1 MKAEILKIAK
11 VKDEK
16 SFYKKYPSEEA
27 FMKVHG
33 KEFKKAQTGAAINA
47 SQVHQPAFKPLSYQ
61 DQFDDVDKMMTGSTE
76 AERQAALAKQQAA
89 APQGA
94 GGGGFD
100 IAGLMKLAG
109 GAMGGEGMG
118 DMGGA
123 AAGASS
129 VAAAARYGIDIRKA
143 QFGGNYDLGKSPDFS
158 VNMPQGFPKQESS
171 FSMAAPK
178 FNAYNPQGDQAGG
191 KMAQGIFSGAHSV
204 ADSPFSAPG
213 DSWSKVG
220 GALGKYAGPVGDVIS
235 GIGELKKEKEARKA
249 AEQARDVSKVSLKA
263 AESIDVDARRQQS
276 ENIAKQREAQMP
288 VNTGEEF
295 FPIYG
300 VGTNVLARNG
310 MMLQGGGEIQNTF
323 APNDIYMDSGYEPL
337 NDSNVK
343 QYYHG
348 GRLHQMQDGGAANS
362 QNYYNQ
368 IIGAGKST
376 GIISG
381 GDAAGAAGG
390 GTPWGAIS
398 SKATGIGQELMG
410 GQNAGGKLGGTIG
423 GGIGTAIGGPIGG
436 AIGNFVGGLAGNALD
451 TNAKKMKKAQDA
463 TQRNMQGMANAN
475 MAKGIQAQ
483 NQSFM
488 KDGGWVSND
497 WTPQVIASFGG
508 LDEQEVYDYAHE
520 GMDSLRAG
528 GHLRDYTPPS
538 DRAMETYEDGGEIQ
552 SYGLGGQ
559 LKTHWGGEAETV
571 SYNPYLPGSGETVAF
586 RGQSHTESD
595 GNGQTGI
602 GITYGDNPVEVER
615 GEPMFE
621 MQSGGE
627 VDPETGEPQNTGVV
641 FGNMQ
646 VDKNIVKQ
654 FKDPE
659 LMAIADKYHGKKF
672 KNIGL
677 ALSKD
682 EAKQNKIIDKNTNK
696 LKALKIE
703 TPFDKLTLSALRMNL
718 EGADAKLKQL
728 ADTKITLANYQN
740 AINDAKEEISE
751 GVGSNISAEDLSR
764 GYVKL
769 DKDPVTRNAK
779 WGDTISKAAE
789 GISINPG
796 KITKAQLAEYKAK
809 GWTVDP
815 KNPNKLIKLKKAAVA
830 PTEKTVVT
838 PGTAGSKGVGGSA
851 AVAPIKDTYRGPKMS
866 NADWT
871 KFLASKQ
878 GQAYKEKYITG
889 KPEVKAIAEVA
900 ATPDTTEVIKTP
912 GSPAEYESLGIED
925 TTEESEIPWW
935 AKVANTAIPFLR
947 PTDQEGLDSAQLYP
961 EMFAMATNQAEP
973 VPAQFYRPDLN
984 VPYDISYQDQL
995 NANQADYSAAQRM
1008 MGYNPAAQANLNAQ
1022 KYQAN
1027 QSVLANQFR
1036 ANQEMKD
1043 KVYSGNRATMNQ
1055 AQMANLEIGANQWDK
1070 QALARS
1076 NTKATTQAALN
1087 SISDKY
1093 AKNKLENRTLGVY
1106 ENMYNY
1112 RFGKSGR
1119 AQNYNPLQFFDTT
1132 AGGSKGGDGVPP
1144 GYKVTGYDKNKNPTL
1159 KRITEDDDD
1168 NDDLEAAGKTPGI
1181 GDNRKNGG
1189 STKKNYKNS
1198 SVVRAYKNI

>member
-1 MKAEILKIAK
+1 MKK
-11 VKDEK
+11 
-16 SFYKKYPSEEA
+16 
-27 FMKVHG
+27 HG

-47 SQVHQPAFKPLSYQ
+47 SQIRQSAFKPLSYQ
-61 DQFDDVDKMMTGSTE
+61 DQFNDVDKMLTGSTE
-76 AERQAALAKQQAA
+76 AERQELALKQQQATA
-89 APQGA
+89 SQGG

-109 GAMGGEGMG
+109 GAMQGGEGMEGMG

-123 AAGASS
+123 ASGAGAG
-129 VAAAARYGIDIRKA
+129 VAAAARYGADIPMAQDGDWYSKNPIGGSTSYGQVQPIDSELKPA
-143 QFGGNYDLGKSPDFS
+143 GSTNPLATGGVGGFNISKLG
-158 VNMPQGFPKQESS
+158 PQGVGSKAED
-171 FSMAAPK
+171 
-178 FNAYNPQGDQAGG
+178 NAL
-191 KMAQGIFSGAHSV
+191 
-204 ADSPFSAPG
+204 
-213 DSWSKVG
+213 SKIG
-220 GALGKYAGPVGDVIS
+220 GALGKYAGPVGDIIS
-235 GIGELKKEKEARKA
+235 GMGELQKEKEAKKE
-249 AEQARDVSKVSLKA
+249 AEQARDVSRVSLKA
-263 AESIDVDARRQQS
+263 AQSIDVDKQRQQS
-276 ENIAKQREAQMP
+276 ENISKQREAQMP

-310 MMLQGGGEIQNTF
+310 LRLQGGGEIQNTYD
-323 APNDIYMDSGYEPL
+323 PYDIYEDSGYEPL
-337 NDSNVK
+337 NDSNIK

-348 GRLHQMQDGGAANS
+348 GRLHQMQDGGAA
-362 QNYYNQ
+362 
-368 IIGAGKST
+368 
-376 GIISG
+376 
-381 GDAAGAAGG
+381 GG
-390 GTPWGAIS
+390 GTPWGM
-398 SKATGIGQELMG
+398 IGQKVTGMGQSLAG
-410 GQNAGGKLGGTIG
+410 GQNAGGKIGGTIG
-423 GGIGTAIGGPIGG
+423 SGIGTAIGGPLGG
-436 AIGNFVGGLAGNALD
+436 AIGNFVGGMAGNLLD
-451 TNAKKMKKAQDA
+451 KNGLRTKKAQEE

-483 NQSFM
+483 NQSYM
-488 KDGGWVSND
+488 KDGGWVSHD
-497 WTPQVIASFGG
+497 WQPQVIASFGG

-520 GMDSLRAG
+520 GMDTLRAG

-538 DRAMETYEDGGEIQ
+538 DRAMEIYEDGGEIE

-559 LKTHWGGEAETV
+559 LQTHWGGKAETI
-571 SYNPYLPGSGETVAF
+571 SHNPYLPGSGETVAF

-646 VDKNIVKQ
+646 VNKNVAKQ

-682 EAKQNKIIDKNTNK
+682 EAKQNKLIDKTINE
-696 LKALKIE
+696 LEALKIN
-703 TPFDKLTLSALRMNL
+703 TPFDKLKLSALRMNL
-718 EGADAKLKQL
+718 EGADAKLRQL
-728 ADTKITLANYQN
+728 ANTKITLANYQN

-779 WGDTISKAAE
+779 WGDAIEKAE
-789 GISINPG
+789 GG
-796 KITKAQLAEYKAK
+796 KTVTKETTKKPTIAEAIAR
-809 GWTVDP
+809 GFEVDP
-815 KNPNKLIKLKKAAVA
+815 KTGRGKKLRKKAVA

-838 PGTAGSKGVGGSA
+838 PGDKGTKGEEGRA
-851 AVAPIKDTYRGPKMS
+851 AVAPKKDTYKGPKMS
-866 NADWT
+866 NADWL

-889 KPEVKAIAEVA
+889 TPEVKAVEAKA
-900 ATPDTTEVIKTP
+900 ATPDITEVIKTP
-912 GSPAEYESLGIED
+912 GAPAEYEEIE
-925 TTEESEIPWW
+925 TEEPTEESGIPWW
-935 AKVANTAIPFLR
+935 AKVANAAIPLLR

-961 EMFAMATNQAEP
+961 EMFAMATNQVEP

-984 VPYDISYQDQL
+984 IPYDISYQDQL
-995 NANQADYSAAQRM
+995 NANQADYRAAQRT

-1043 KVYSGNRATMNQ
+1043 KVYSGNREVLNQ
-1055 AQMANLEIGANQWDK
+1055 AKMTNLGIAANQWDK

-1087 SISDKY
+1087 SIADKY
-1093 AKNKLENRTLGVY
+1093 AKNKLENRTLGIY

-1119 AQNYNPLQFFDTT
+1119 AQNYNPLQFFDTDF
-1132 AGGSKGGDGVPP
+1132 GGGKEANKGLAKGKGFTYDENGNIVGVRSL
-1144 GYKVTGYDKNKNPTL
+1144 GKD
-1159 KRITEDDDD
+1159 EDA
-1168 NDDLEAAGKTPGI
+1168 DLEAVGGI
-1181 GDNRKNGG
+1181 KGKNGT